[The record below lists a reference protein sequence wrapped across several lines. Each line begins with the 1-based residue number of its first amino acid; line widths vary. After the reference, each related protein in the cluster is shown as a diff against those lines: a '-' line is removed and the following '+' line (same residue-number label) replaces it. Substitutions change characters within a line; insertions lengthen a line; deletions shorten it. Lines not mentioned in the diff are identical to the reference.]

1 MTVLLI
7 VRHASA
13 GARGH
18 GAGDLDRPL
27 DQRGVG
33 QAAGLVETLLPLLA
47 PSPQGA
53 ELLDATPDLRSS
65 PARRCVE
72 TIAPLATR
80 LGTTPTID
88 DGLIEGCDVRML
100 LGRIHRGIDRPT
112 VWASHG
118 DVIPALLGQLAA
130 RGLDLG
136 DRPRV
141 AKGSTW
147 LLDLDGG
154 EVRSAT
160 YLRPPD

>member
-1 MTVLLI
+1 MTTLLI

-18 GAGDLDRPL
+18 GASDLDRPL
-27 DQRGVG
+27 DERGLE
-33 QAAGLVETLLPLLA
+33 QAAGLVDTLLPLLTQ
-47 PSPQGA
+47 SPQDA
-53 ELLDATPDLRSS
+53 ERLDVAPDIRSS
-65 PARRCVE
+65 PARRCLA
-72 TIAPLATR
+72 TIGPLATR
-80 LGTTPTID
+80 LGTSPVVD
-88 DGLIEGCDVRML
+88 DGLTEGCDIRML

-118 DVIPALLGQLAA
+118 DVIPALLGLLAA

-141 AKGSTW
+141 QKGSTW
-147 LLDLDGG
+147 ALDLDGS

-160 YLRPPD
+160 YLGPPG